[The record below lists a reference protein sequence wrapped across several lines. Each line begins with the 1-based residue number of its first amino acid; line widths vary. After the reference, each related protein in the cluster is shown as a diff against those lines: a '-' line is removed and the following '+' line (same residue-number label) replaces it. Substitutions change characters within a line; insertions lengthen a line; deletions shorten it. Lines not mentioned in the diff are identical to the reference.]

1 VRRVSAAG
9 LNERNTCG
17 ELVVLLRVE
26 DEVHRGVIFVDIGA
40 HLAGVLDAELG
51 GLGRRGSWV
60 QLVLAVA

>member
-1 VRRVSAAG
+1 VGRVSAAG

-17 ELVVLLRVE
+17 ELVLLRVG
-26 DEVHRGVIFVDIGA
+26 DEVHGGVMFVDIGP
-40 HLAGVLDAELG
+40 HLAGVLDAVLG